1 MTATAAPAP
10 VRPKYVGQAVRRRE
24 DSRLLQGQG
33 SFVADLK
40 RRGTLHMALLR
51 SPVSHAQIGSIDVSA
66 ARAGAGVLDVLTARD
81 LIEVG
86 DIPCIDI
93 YPDSKPATHPILAT
107 DRVRYVGQ
115 PVAAVVART
124 AAQAEAAVGLIE
136 VEYRPLPAVV
146 GLDEA
151 LRAESELLYPSFGTN
166 VVNTVPQDVGD
177 VEAALAAADRTYTE
191 TFRIH
196 RYGPMPMETRG
207 VLAEMDPVT
216 QRLVLHTST
225 QFPHLVRQFLGGVLG
240 LPESQIR
247 VVAPDVGGGFGGK
260 CEFYPEEVL
269 APVFAMR
276 LRKPIRWI
284 ESRAEHMVSSSQ
296 AREQRHEVTVGAT
309 NDGEITVMTV
319 ESWTNNGAAFCTLAT
334 TPASISSAMTRG
346 PYRIP
351 NYRARAHSVVSN
363 KTPLAVYRGAGHP
376 QGALVMER
384 MIDIIAAD
392 LGLDRVELRLRNM
405 ITPAELPLDRGTDIV
420 LGGHVVYDSGDYPET
435 LARAAAM
442 IGYADREQAK
452 AEALARG
459 RHLGI
464 GLCCFVEETSIGPY
478 EAATVKVD
486 ASGKVTLLTG
496 SSPHGQGHVT
506 TFSQLVADE
515 FEIPIEDVTV
525 LYGDTDVVTEGV
537 GTFASRSAAIGGAAA
552 RKAAEDVRR
561 KAMRIAS
568 HLLEVDLEDLEW
580 HAGGVQVK
588 GAAQARLELG
598 AISAAATPWN
608 APLPNGMEWNL
619 AATHNHQV
627 PGIAFANAAHAAKVE
642 VDTGTGQVRIVDYVV
657 VHDCGRVINP
667 LLVEGQ
673 VIGGVAQGVGGTMF
687 EEIVYDADG
696 QPQSL
701 TFNDYLLPTVSD
713 IPWVR
718 TDHLESPSPM
728 NPYGFKGAGE
738 GGASGAP
745 GAVVNAI
752 SDALA
757 PLGVSLTSDGP
768 WTPENVIAE
777 ILKARS
783 TQA

>member
-1 MTATAAPAP
+1 MTSSGPMP
-10 VRPKYVGQAVRRRE
+10 VRPKYVGQAVKRRE
-24 DSRLLQGQG
+24 DARLLRGQG
-33 SFVADLK
+33 NYVADIK

-51 SPVSHAQIGSIDVSA
+51 APVAHAEITSIDVQA
-66 ARAGAGVLDVLTARD
+66 ARNAAGVVDIMTAADLTG
-81 LIEVG
+81 VG
-86 DIPCIDI
+86 HLPCIDV
-93 YPDSKPATHPILAT
+93 YPDTKPASHPVLAEG
-107 DRVRYVGQ
+107 RVRYVGQ
-115 PVAAVVART
+115 PVAAVVARS
-124 AAQAEAAVGLIE
+124 AQEAAAAAGMITVAYSSLP
-136 VEYRPLPAVV
+136 PLTDIDTAIADNAP
-146 GLDEA
+146 
-151 LRAESELLYPSFGTN
+151 LLYPEFGSN

-177 VEAALAAADRTYTE
+177 VETALATADRVYRE
-191 TFRIH
+191 SFRIH

-207 VLAEMDPVT
+207 VLAYVDSVS
-216 QRLVLHTST
+216 QRLVLYTST
-225 QFPHLVRQFLGGVLG
+225 QFPHLVRQFLAGVIG
-240 LPESQIR
+240 HPESKIR

-269 APVFAMR
+269 APLFALR
-276 LRKPIRWI
+276 LNKPIRWI
-284 ESRAEHMVSSSQ
+284 ESRAEHMVASSQ
-296 AREQRHEVTVGAT
+296 AREQRHDVELAVTL
-309 NDGEITVMTV
+309 DGEITAMTV

-351 NYRARAHSVVSN
+351 NYRARAHTVVTN

-392 LGLDRVELRLRNM
+392 LGVDRLELRLRNM
-405 ITPAELPLDRGTDIV
+405 ITADELPYDRGTDIV
-420 LGGHVVYDSGDYPET
+420 LAGHVEYDSGDYPAVLE
-435 LARAAAM
+435 RAAVM
-442 IGYADREQAK
+442 IGYSGREEAQG
-452 AEALARG
+452 EALTRG
-459 RHLGI
+459 KRLGI

-515 FEIPIEDVTV
+515 LEIPIDDITV
-525 LYGDTDVVTEGV
+525 LYGDTDVITDGV

-552 RKAAEDVRR
+552 RGAAEVVKA
-561 KAMRIAS
+561 KAMRIAA
-568 HLLEVDLEDLEW
+568 HMLEADVNDLEW
-580 HAGGVQVK
+580 QAGGAQMK
-588 GAAQARLELG
+588 GMPQARVGLG
-598 AISAAATPWN
+598 AISQASTPWN
-608 APLPNGMEWNL
+608 PPLPDGIEFNL

-627 PGIAFANAAHAAKVE
+627 PGIAFANAAHAATVE
-642 VDTGTGQVRIVDYVV
+642 VDAETGEVEIVDYVV

-687 EEIVYDADG
+687 EELVYNSDG
-696 QPQSL
+696 APQSL

-713 IPWVR
+713 MPWVR
-718 TDHLESPSPM
+718 TDHMESPSPM

-745 GAVVNAI
+745 GALVNAI

-757 PLGVSLTSDGP
+757 PLGVSLRSDGP

-777 ILKARS
+777 ILHARS
-783 TQA
+783 SRA